1 MLSHVP
7 TLNLPGEEGSVKRK
21 AALIGTRWVKGAIR
35 GRKFPSRQGST
46 TVSLG
51 K

>member
-7 TLNLPGEEGSVKRK
+7 TLKLPREEGSVKRK
-21 AALIGTRWVKGAIR
+21 AALIGTRWVKGAVR
-35 GRKFPSRQGST
+35 GRKFPSRQGRT